1 MPRARANALLIPWR
15 YLAPVEIHGTTI
27 LAVRKGGVT
36 ALAGDGQVTFG
47 QTVLKRGAVKVR
59 RLEVGGGVLVGFAG
73 GVADAMALLERFE
86 ERLKEAKGNLLRGA
100 VETAKLWRTDRMLR
114 HLQAMILAADQ
125 EGMVLLS
132 GSGEVIAPE
141 EPLLAVGSGGPYA
154 LAAAKAL
161 YRHSGLSAPEIAEE
175 ALKIAAEVDLYT
187 SGTVTVLTLGE
198 A

>member
-1 MPRARANALLIPWR
+1 MPRG
-15 YLAPVEIHGTTI
+15 YLGGVEIHGTTI
-27 LAVRKGGVT
+27 LAVRKDGVT

-59 RLEVGGGVLVGFAG
+59 KLEVGEGVLVGFAG

-86 ERLKEAKGNLLRGA
+86 ERLKEAKGNLLKGA
-100 VETAKLWRTDRMLR
+100 VELWRTDRVLR
-114 HLQAMILAADQ
+114 HLQAMIVAADR
-125 EGMVLLS
+125 ESMVLLS
-132 GSGEVIAPE
+132 GSGEVITPE

-161 YRHSGLSAPEIAEE
+161 YRHTGLSAKEIATE
-175 ALKIAAEVDLYT
+175 ALRIAAEVDLYT
-187 SGTVTVLTLGE
+187 SGQVTVLTLGE

>member
-1 MPRARANALLIPWR
+1 MPRG
-15 YLAPVEIHGTTI
+15 YLGGVEIHGTTI
-27 LAVRKGGVT
+27 LAVRKDGVT

-59 RLEVGGGVLVGFAG
+59 KLEVGEGVLVGFAG

-86 ERLKEAKGNLLRGA
+86 ERLKEAKGNLLKGA
-100 VETAKLWRTDRMLR
+100 VETAKLWRTDRVLR
-114 HLQAMILAADQ
+114 HLQAMIVAADR
-125 EGMVLLS
+125 ESMVLLS
-132 GSGEVIAPE
+132 GSGEVITPE

-161 YRHSGLSAPEIAEE
+161 YRHTGLSAKEIATE
-175 ALKIAAEVDLYT
+175 ALRIAAEVDLYT
-187 SGTVTVLTLGE
+187 SGQVTVPTMGE

>member
-1 MPRARANALLIPWR
+1 
-15 YLAPVEIHGTTI
+15 VEIHGTTI
-27 LAVRKGGVT
+27 LAVRKDGVT

-59 RLEVGGGVLVGFAG
+59 RLEVGEGILVGFAG
-73 GVADAMALLERFE
+73 GVADALSLLERFE
-86 ERLKEAKGNLLRGA
+86 EKLKEAK
-100 VETAKLWRTDRMLR
+100 VLR
-114 HLQAMILAADQ
+114 HLQAMIIAADR

-132 GSGEVIAPE
+132 GSGEVITPE

-161 YRHSGLSAPEIAEE
+161 YRHSSLSAREIAEE
-175 ALKIAAEVDLYT
+175 ALRIAAEVDLYT
-187 SGTVTVLTLGE
+187 SGQVTVLTLGE